1 MLEKPKLFLN
11 LKEFWLSMLVLVIL
25 LFIRL
30 FFLHQEYEE
39 FKAKPFYYTDVQVIQ
54 AYEKWN
60 EDEYHTILKLYAPT
74 LNMNFFSRTKI
85 RAKEITSKLR
95 LKLFPHKKLSFFDY
109 LGTSFMFSRVNEIYE
124 EQESI
129 KSDFLTFVEN
139 QHEDNMTASFYK
151 AIYFAIPLDKAL
163 RTQVSSL
170 GVSHLIALSGFHLA
184 ILSTLLFFLL
194 RPFYRVAQQRYFP
207 YRFDLHDVG
216 LMVLVILAFY
226 VWFVDAPPSLL
237 RSYGMMAVGWLLLV
251 LGMELLSFTFLA
263 TIILVLLVIFP
274 KMLLSLA
281 FWFSVAGV
289 FYIFLLLKHFSTLNK
304 YLMMLF
310 ISFGIFIL
318 MLPIVHII
326 FPLVNPLQLTSP
338 FLSLGFSF
346 FYPISMGLHLLGF
359 GDLFDGLL
367 VKLFELKASEEI
379 FILAFYYGLGYVFL
393 SLLAIYSKKVF
404 YVLFFLSI
412 SFTVWLFI
420 GFWV

>member
-1 MLEKPKLFLN
+1 
-11 LKEFWLSMLVLVIL
+11 
-25 LFIRL
+25 
-30 FFLHQEYEE
+30 
-39 FKAKPFYYTDVQVIQ
+39 
-54 AYEKWN
+54 
-60 EDEYHTILKLYAPT
+60 
-74 LNMNFFSRTKI
+74 
-85 RAKEITSKLR
+85 
-95 LKLFPHKKLSFFDY
+95 
-109 LGTSFMFSRVNEIYE
+109 
-124 EQESI
+124 
-129 KSDFLTFVEN
+129 
-139 QHEDNMTASFYK
+139 
-151 AIYFAIPLDKAL
+151 
-163 RTQVSSL
+163 
-170 GVSHLIALSGFHLA
+170 
-184 ILSTLLFFLL
+184 
-194 RPFYRVAQQRYFP
+194 
-207 YRFDLHDVG
+207 
-216 LMVLVILAFY
+216 
-226 VWFVDAPPSLL
+226 
-237 RSYGMMAVGWLLLV
+237 
-251 LGMELLSFTFLA
+251 MELLSFTFLA

>member
-11 LKEFWLSMLVLVIL
+11 LKEFWLSMLLL
-25 LFIRL
+25 LFLLFMRL
-30 FFLHQEYEE
+30 FFLHQEYRE
-39 FKAKPFYYTDVQVIQ
+39 FKEKPFYYTDVQVIQ

-60 EDEYHTILKLYAPT
+60 GDEYHTILKVYAPT

-85 RAKEITSKLR
+85 RVKDIGSKLR

-109 LGTSFMFSRVNEIYE
+109 LGTSFIFSRVNEIYE
-124 EQESI
+124 EERSV
-129 KSDFLTFVEN
+129 KGEFLTFVEN
-139 QHEDNMTASFYK
+139 QHEDKMTASFYK
-151 AIYFAIPLDKAL
+151 AIYFATPLDKEL

-184 ILSTLLFFLL
+184 ILSALLFFLL

-216 LMVLVILAFY
+216 LLVLVILAFY

-237 RSYGMMAVGWLLLV
+237 RSYAMMAVGWVLLV

-304 YLMMLF
+304 YFMTLF
-310 ISFGIFIL
+310 ISFGIFVL
-318 MLPIVHII
+318 MLPIVHMV
-326 FPLVNPLQLTSP
+326 FPVVNPLQLTSP
-338 FLSLGFSF
+338 FFSLGFSF
-346 FYPISMGLHLLGF
+346 FYPLSMGLHLIGF
-359 GDLFDGLL
+359 GNLFDPILIKIFTL
-367 VKLFELKASEEI
+367 EANKSM
-379 FILAFYYGLGYVFL
+379 FILDYWYGLVYLVVSF
-393 SLLAIYSKKVF
+393 LAIYSKKVF
-404 YVLFFLSI
+404 YLLFLISI
-412 SFTVWLFI
+412 SFTLWLFI